1 MISSNTTDLGMSHLE
16 NENKKFTFSWTFV
29 FLQVSPMKFFGWNWM
44 EKVIIGMDFPSKMK
58 KSGLKPEFWN
68 FSEFSPIISENSN
81 DITMNQTTVDR
92 SKLYCPTQT
101 IGQSKIWLVLGTEFW
116 SGYFVGPL
124 ENTSV
129 FISDST
135 VPRQWLTHFN
145 FAQNFNN
152 ASIFSASIF
161 GMGLYM
167 VKKVIFTAPPA

>member
-1 MISSNTTDLGMSHLE
+1 
-16 NENKKFTFSWTFV
+16 
-29 FLQVSPMKFFGWNWM
+29 M

-68 FSEFSPIISENSN
+68 FSEFSPILSENSN

-129 FISDST
+129 FIFYSNSSSPKIDAFQFCSKL
-135 VPRQWLTHFN
+135 Q
-145 FAQNFNN
+145 
-152 ASIFSASIF
+152 
-161 GMGLYM
+161 
-167 VKKVIFTAPPA
+167 